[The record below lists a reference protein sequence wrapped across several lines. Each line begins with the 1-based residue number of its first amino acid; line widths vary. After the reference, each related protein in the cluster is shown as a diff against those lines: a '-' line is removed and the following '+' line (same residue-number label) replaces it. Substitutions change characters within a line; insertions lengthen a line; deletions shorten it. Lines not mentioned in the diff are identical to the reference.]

1 VEELLF
7 SELMELWLLL
17 EVLMLVQKVL
27 RVEVEVVEVLEQ
39 HQISEGLVTV
49 VRQAVLVMPD

>member
-1 VEELLF
+1 
-7 SELMELWLLL
+7 
-17 EVLMLVQKVL
+17 VQKVL